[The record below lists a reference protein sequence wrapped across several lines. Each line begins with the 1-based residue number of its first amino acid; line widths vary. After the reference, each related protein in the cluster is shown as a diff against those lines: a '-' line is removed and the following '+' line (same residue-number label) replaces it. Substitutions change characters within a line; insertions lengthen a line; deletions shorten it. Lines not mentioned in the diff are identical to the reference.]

1 MNLESKKD
9 LKTDLI
15 ITIFKKNK
23 EMLLSEDWKLK
34 NNIKNWKRKN

>member
-1 MNLESKKD
+1 MNLKSEKD

-23 EMLLSEDWKLK
+23 EMLLSKD
-34 NNIKNWKRKN
+34 